1 MIGGVRAGKC
11 KGQLKLL
18 GACVGLLLSLFA
30 IAAPN
35 EIKVFTDELA
45 TYGEHTLET
54 HVNKASRAGPAA
66 DNKATPLQVMPEYSY
81 GIWRNWEFSLQ
92 LPVAEQHDR
101 VRTNGYRA
109 ELQYV
114 APHNDEKGFYWGMNL
129 ELAHSARNGE
139 PQFWDLEVMPIF
151 GFRTDRWHLAAN
163 PGITVP
169 LTGAAWKTT
178 FDPAAK
184 IAYRTFDKNYFGI
197 EYYLQAGP
205 VRHWLPS
212 HQRSQVLYFAWD
224 GKIAKSDIN
233 VGIGRG
239 FSDASDRWVLKAIY
253 EISF

>member
-1 MIGGVRAGKC
+1 
-11 KGQLKLL
+11 
-18 GACVGLLLSLFA
+18 
-30 IAAPN
+30 
-35 EIKVFTDELA
+35 
-45 TYGEHTLET
+45 
-54 HVNKASRAGPAA
+54 
-66 DNKATPLQVMPEYSY
+66 
-81 GIWRNWEFSLQ
+81 
-92 LPVAEQHDR
+92 
-101 VRTNGYRA
+101 
-109 ELQYV
+109 
-114 APHNDEKGFYWGMNL
+114 MNL